1 MMINGSMYD
10 QDSVRRITQEMW
22 KPELDRIS
30 KRYHVT
36 VAWVA
41 VLLDPVFA
49 ITDYFNIPAS
59 WQELLVIRLV
69 VSFLTLLVILLRR
82 KLQIPTYLVAA
93 IPFLLIS
100 LQNAYVYKLVD
111 GENLLGQ
118 NLNYMALLVG
128 ASMFVLWPW
137 IYSMITIIFSAGLTF
152 LCLMINPKVSLNL
165 FFVNGGLLLMAIA
178 LFTIVFIQ
186 TRYTLVIREIR
197 TRLALKASNEAIRI
211 QAIEIKNINENLEQL
226 VKERTEALQTKNKA
240 LEEAAFINA
249 HKLRSPVA
257 SILGLVNLMKTAASA
272 DELREANDHLQKE
285 AIRLDE
291 IVSTIRKTIE
301 RGSSR
306 T

>member
-1 MMINGSMYD
+1 MINGSMYD

-22 KPELDRIS
+22 KPELDRVS

>member
-22 KPELDRIS
+22 KPELDRVS

-226 VKERTEALQTKNKA
+226 VKERTEALETKNKA

>member
-22 KPELDRIS
+22 KPELDRVS